1 LKELILYSDGG
12 ARGNPGD
19 AGIGIVIAKPDGTIL
34 YEHKEYIGVKT
45 NNQAE
50 YRALIKGLELTRGY
64 GASRA
69 SSIVDSELVVKQ
81 LKGEYKVRNPK
92 LKHLFQKVRIME
104 QAFDS
109 VTYQHV
115 SRENDKI
122 QIADRLVNE
131 AIDEKVK
138 G

>member
-1 LKELILYSDGG
+1 VKELKLYSDGG

-19 AGIGIVIAKPDGTIL
+19 AGLGIVITKSDGTIL
-34 YEHKEYIGVKT
+34 NENKEYIGVKT

-50 YRALIKGLELTRGY
+50 YRALIKGLEMARYY
-64 GASRA
+64 GARKIKSHL
-69 SSIVDSELVVKQ
+69 DSELVVKQ
-81 LKGEYKVRNPK
+81 LKGEYKVRNPE
-92 LKHLFQKVRIME
+92 LKQLFQKVRALE
-104 QAFDS
+104 REFDS
-109 VTYQHV
+109 VTYTHV
-115 SRENDKI
+115 PREHDKI